1 MRNDKNKYK
10 HKNIYSSN
18 PHNVGKG
25 PQLKNNN
32 INKIQTRRDAP
43 EITQAHAKIKT
54 PSQHKHKNNKVSGV
68 CGDNKY
74 YSNGTG
80 SKQSK
85 QDEAGLVKTRK
96 LTGGRKIKGISLA
109 NNKNIVIYDSGS
121 DINLCNNKNLYIN
134 KSIRPKTTIISGI
147 DAEVTDNNKDIN
159 DDMVSYE
166 EGDVMLRI
174 GTHDIILTNVAYVDY
189 KLDNY
194 ETDSSRNTL
203 LISVKWLAKYNNTGT
218 FFKAGG
224 ELIEFY
230 DHEDVLLEAIEVSFE
245 EPSYINRGKSVN
257 FDQKIDDLD
266 TTPKF
271 RIRKKKVRKPSQRDE
286 PIENF
291 SKTDIDFDGNLP
303 TQVGTF
309 GKNNHEK
316 TTKQNASFP
325 NKKRQLLLQKLHN
338 RIHFLKTGPVVS
350 FLKRVYGLDTKD
362 FEYFFENNPCDGC
375 NTAKATFSKVYHRNE
390 RPAPTRPGEWLG
402 FDIFTSP
409 VRTPEGIKYI
419 LLIIDIYTGY
429 IWIFPLQKKSETKR
443 YLITLIKRLERRGRK
458 TKAITP
464 IIEGLRGDGGGENF
478 TKELTKLTA
487 EIGISLEESLPYS
500 QYQNGSA

>member
-1 MRNDKNKYK
+1 M
-10 HKNIYSSN
+10 
-18 PHNVGKG
+18 
-25 PQLKNNN
+25 
-32 INKIQTRRDAP
+32 
-43 EITQAHAKIKT
+43 
-54 PSQHKHKNNKVSGV
+54 
-68 CGDNKY
+68 
-74 YSNGTG
+74 
-80 SKQSK
+80 
-85 QDEAGLVKTRK
+85 KTRK

-245 EPSYINRGKSVN
+245 EPSYINRGESVN

-309 GKNNHEK
+309 GKK
-316 TTKQNASFP
+316 
-325 NKKRQLLLQKLHN
+325 
-338 RIHFLKTGPVVS
+338 
-350 FLKRVYGLDTKD
+350 
-362 FEYFFENNPCDGC
+362 
-375 NTAKATFSKVYHRNE
+375 
-390 RPAPTRPGEWLG
+390 
-402 FDIFTSP
+402 
-409 VRTPEGIKYI
+409 
-419 LLIIDIYTGY
+419 
-429 IWIFPLQKKSETKR
+429 
-443 YLITLIKRLERRGRK
+443 
-458 TKAITP
+458 
-464 IIEGLRGDGGGENF
+464 
-478 TKELTKLTA
+478 
-487 EIGISLEESLPYS
+487 
-500 QYQNGSA
+500 